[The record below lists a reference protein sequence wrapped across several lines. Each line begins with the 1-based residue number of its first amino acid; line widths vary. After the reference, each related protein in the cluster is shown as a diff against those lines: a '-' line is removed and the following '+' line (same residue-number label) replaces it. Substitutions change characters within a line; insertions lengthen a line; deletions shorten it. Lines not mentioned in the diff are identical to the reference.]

1 MCLQGQIF
9 PSNLLQVLPM
19 HLFQAQI
26 LVILF
31 RLFDFLAPKDFK
43 VIWASNLLTIGIPDK
58 VTRVI
63 PEMCHLHYK

>member
-1 MCLQGQIF
+1 
-9 PSNLLQVLPM
+9 M